1 MSSEIKTIKVDKNSL
16 PVSCPPKDTPAWD
29 MHPRIYIA
37 LTEEKSANCPYCG
50 NSFELTK
57 E

>member
-1 MSSEIKTIKVDKNSL
+1 MSSEPKTIKVSKQSL

-37 LTEEKSANCPYCG
+37 LSDEKTSSCPYCG
-50 NSFELTK
+50 NHFELV
-57 E
+57 EE

>member
-1 MSSEIKTIKVDKNSL
+1 MSSEQKTIKVSKESL

-29 MHPRIYIA
+29 MHPRVYI
-37 LTEEKSANCPYCG
+37 EMSDSKESNCPYCG
-50 NSFELTK
+50 NHFELV